1 MALKGRVGAR
11 ALMSILYNVLW
22 EAKYNL
28 PGSDYDIGFFLIYIK
43 KIFFKFESL
52 VQLFVVKDHHMK

>member
-28 PGSDYDIGFFLIYIK
+28 PGSDYDTGFFWE
-43 KIFFKFESL
+43 FFKDF
-52 VQLFVVKDHHMK
+52 